1 MRRWAINSNEFA
13 GFIAIDKPAGIS
25 SFDVIRRLRKLTHI
39 RRIGHCGTLDP
50 FATGLLVCC
59 IGSFTR
65 LAQFVEQESKTYSAT
80 IKLGEATVT
89 GDTEA
94 EVSSISP
101 VPEPR
106 ISTKELETLALC
118 LKELPVPAYSAVK
131 INGNRAYNLARAG
144 IEVSIPLRPV
154 SILSFQ
160 VLSNNP
166 ESMFDADYKL
176 SYRCT
181 VSKGTYIRSLSEW
194 LALNLGT
201 IGHTVHLRREAIGDI
216 TLEDAVELDA
226 LTEDNWQQYILTP
239 QKALCA
245 YPSYYL
251 NDEEEIKVTHG
262 IDLAL
267 AEFIGSSDTEVVL
280 YNCRNQPVAVG
291 LIRNGMV
298 HPHIVLA

>member
-1 MRRWAINSNEFA
+1 M
-13 GFIAIDKPAGIS
+13 
-25 SFDVIRRLRKLTHI
+25 IRRLRKLTHI
-39 RRIGHCGTLDP
+39 RKIGHCGTLDP

-80 IKLGEATVT
+80 IKLGKATVT

-201 IGHTVHLRREAIGDI
+201 IGHTVQLRREAIGNI
-216 TLEDAVELDA
+216 TLEDAVELRV
-226 LTEDNWQQYILTP
+226 LTEDNWQQYILSP
-239 QKALCA
+239 QKALSA
-245 YPSYYL
+245 YPSQVL
-251 NDEEEIKVTHG
+251 TDEAVKKVKHG
-262 IDLAL
+262 MDLVVSTPT
-267 AEFIGSSDTEVVL
+267 GCSNSEVVL
-280 YNCRNQPVAVG
+280 YNNMNQPVAIG
-291 LIRNGMV
+291 LIQNNIV
-298 HPHIVLA
+298 HPHIVLV